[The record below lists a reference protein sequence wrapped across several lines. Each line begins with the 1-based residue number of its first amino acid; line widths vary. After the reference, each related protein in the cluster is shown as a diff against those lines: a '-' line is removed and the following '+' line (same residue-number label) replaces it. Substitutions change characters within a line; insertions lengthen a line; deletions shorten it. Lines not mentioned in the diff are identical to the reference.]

1 MLLFCKETGTFC
13 NMSFGLMFFGE
24 LKILDSLFFCI
35 FAAEKSC

>member
-13 NMSFGLMFFGE
+13 NMSFGLMFFGIKN
-24 LKILDSLFFCI
+24 LRFIIFCI

>member
-13 NMSFGLMFFGE
+13 NMYFGLMFFWE
-24 LKILDSLFFCI
+24 FKILDSLFFCI